1 MPPKF
6 LDITKVKLPVFGI
19 AVVGKDHPLAIPTKS
34 RQSAEFIGYRMK
46 SRGQSMIT
54 VLEIIIE
61 WLSCIIY
68 LIWGNDQDLTGT
80 TKERTQ
86 RIVDLNLKLC
96 C

>member
-19 AVVGKDHPLAIPTKS
+19 AVVGKVHPLAIPTKS
-34 RQSAEFIGYRMK
+34 MLSAEFIGYRMK

-54 VLEIIIE
+54 ALEIIIE

-80 TKERTQ
+80 TKARTQ